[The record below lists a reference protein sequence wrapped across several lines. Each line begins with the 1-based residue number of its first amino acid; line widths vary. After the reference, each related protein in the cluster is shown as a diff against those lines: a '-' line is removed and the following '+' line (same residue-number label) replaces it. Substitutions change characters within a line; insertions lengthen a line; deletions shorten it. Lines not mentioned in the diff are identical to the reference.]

1 MALPR
6 QVEATLKE
14 IEALEKQLS
23 DGQTPAPTEPAH
35 AAEVVQAQATQGEA
49 QPAEQTATPTKVD
62 QPAEATPEKPAEP
75 VVAEE
80 TWQQKYRTLKG
91 MYDADVP
98 RLHAQ
103 VKELNNRL
111 VELQRAAADT
121 PKPTAQQAT
130 TTKLVTDEDVQAFG
144 ADLIEVQRKVAREV
158 AQDVRAEI
166 DALKA
171 DNAKLREQLQA
182 TGTQVVEATF
192 EQRLHRMVPDF
203 DAVNAD
209 PKWIE
214 WLNEVDP
221 ILRAPRKAV
230 AQEAF
235 NRGDA
240 DGVAYYVDLFKKSSA
255 PVEQPRATSKADEVA
270 RQIQPNRV
278 ASTGTPVS
286 QTGKT
291 YTNAD
296 IQKMFQKAADLGG
309 RGQLEAARKL
319 EAEID
324 AAFMEGRVTA

>member
-23 DGQTPAPTEPAH
+23 EGQVPATTEPAP
-35 AAEVVQAQATQGEA
+35 AAEVAQPQATQGEA
-49 QPAEQTATPTKVD
+49 QPAEAPETPTKVE

-103 VKELNNRL
+103 VKELNARL
-111 VELQRAAADT
+111 NELQRAADA
-121 PKPTAQQAT
+121 PKPTTQQTAP
-130 TTKLVTDEDVQAFG
+130 TKLVTDEDVQAFG

-158 AQDVRAEI
+158 AQDFRAEI

-171 DNAKLREQLQA
+171 DNAKLREQLTA
-182 TGTQVVEATF
+182 TGSQVVEATF

-203 DAVNAD
+203 DAINAD

-230 AQEAF
+230 AQQAF
-235 NRGDA
+235 NSGDA
-240 DGVAYYVDLFKKSSA
+240 EGVAYYVDLFRQNSK
-255 PVEQPRATSKADEVA
+255 PGEQPKATSKADEVA

-291 YTNAD
+291 YTNAE
-296 IQKMFQKAADLGG
+296 IQRMFQRAADLGG
-309 RGQLEAARKL
+309 KGQLDAARKL